1 MLKIGSV
8 IDGKYK
14 VLHQIGKGGMS
25 IVYLCINEKAN
36 KQWAVKEVR
45 KNGNAS
51 NEVIRQNL
59 LTETS
64 ILKKLHHP
72 HLPSIIDVIDQDD
85 TYLILMD
92 YVEGRTLK
100 AILDERGALPQEKVV
115 DWAIQLSST
124 LMYLH
129 RQDPPIIYRDMKPA
143 NVMLKPDGNVVLIDF
158 GTAREYK
165 DDSDGDTTC
174 LGTKGY
180 AAPEQYGGKGQ
191 TDART
196 DVYNLGATMYQL
208 VTGKNPTKPPYEIRP
223 IRQWNPA
230 LSSGL
235 ESIIVKCTKSDP
247 DERYQS
253 VAELK
258 FALEH
263 YKEFET
269 EYISKKKKSVKLF
282 AVMCVLSGVMF
293 AGSLG
298 THLYSKALVSGTYD
312 EKIRQAQITADTEE
326 KIKNYEY
333 AIKLAPRR
341 ETAYMEL
348 LQDVFLEDGSFTQK
362 EADEMTRVLGYTDTS
377 ETITAEEKFSGNPE
391 GYDEFCYQM
400 GLAYFYYYDKTGN
413 KPLSKP
419 WFAVAKDSST
429 LSKEKVER
437 AKKFYRIA
445 DYYTQLGVYNKAGD
459 NTVSYKD
466 YWNDLIMI
474 SAGNI
479 VKDDNIRTALVVYKE
494 LTYQISAHTMEFKNS
509 GVSKKDM
516 QDELDM
522 VSGEIDNLVKSKNY
536 DKENDG
542 KIVDEIR
549 SNIEVA
555 ENAFTTVFADTSNRE
570 EGGRE

>member
-1 MLKIGSV
+1 MLKIGSI
-8 IDGKYK
+8 IDGKYR
-14 VLHQIGKGGMS
+14 VLHKIGKGGMS

-51 NEVIRQNL
+51 SEVIRQNL

-115 DWAIQLSST
+115 DWAIQLAST

-263 YKEFET
+263 YREFET

-282 AVMCVLSGVMF
+282 ITMCVLSGVMF

-312 EKIRQAQITADTEE
+312 ERIRQAQVTADTEE

-333 AIKLAPRR
+333 AIRLAPRR

-348 LQDVFLEDGSFTQK
+348 LQDVFLEDGSFTQE
-362 EADEMTRVLGYTDTS
+362 EADEMTRVLGYTDASGTRA
-377 ETITAEEKFSGNPE
+377 AEEKFSGNPE

-400 GLAYFYYYDKTGN
+400 GLAYFYYYDETGN

-437 AKKFYRIA
+437 AKKFYQIA
-445 DYYTQLGVYNKAGD
+445 DYYTQLNVYNKAGD
-459 NTVSYKD
+459 NAVSYKD
-466 YWNDLIMI
+466 YWNDLVMI
-474 SAGNI
+474 SAGDI
-479 VKDDNIRTALVVYKE
+479 AKDDNIRTALVVYKE
-494 LTYQISAHTMEFKNS
+494 LTYQIGAHTMEFKNS
-509 GVSKKDM
+509 GVSRKDM

-522 VSGEIDNLVKSKNY
+522 VSEEIDNLVKSKNY

-549 SNIEVA
+549 SNTKVA
-555 ENAFTTVFADTSNRE
+555 ENAFATVFADTSNRE
-570 EGGRE
+570 ERGEE

>member
-8 IDGKYK
+8 IDGKYR

-51 NEVIRQNL
+51 SEVIRQNL

-115 DWAIQLSST
+115 DWAIQLAST

-129 RQDPPIIYRDMKPA
+129 RQNPPIIYRDMKPA

-282 AVMCVLSGVMF
+282 ITMCVLSGVMF

-298 THLYSKALVSGTYD
+298 THLYSKVLVSDTYD
-312 EKIRQAQITADTEE
+312 EKIRQAQVTADTEE

-333 AIKLAPRR
+333 AIRLAPRR

-348 LQDVFLEDGSFTQK
+348 LQDVFLEDGSFTQE
-362 EADEMTRVLGYTDTS
+362 EADEMTRVLGYTDASGTRA
-377 ETITAEEKFSGNPE
+377 AEEKFSGNPE

-400 GLAYFYYYDKTGN
+400 GLAYFYYYDETGN

-437 AKKFYRIA
+437 AKKFYQIA
-445 DYYTQLGVYNKAGD
+445 DYYTQLNVYNKAGD

-466 YWNDLIMI
+466 YWNGLVMI
-474 SAGNI
+474 SAGDI
-479 VKDDNIRTALVVYKE
+479 AKDDNIRTALVVYKE
-494 LTYQISAHTMEFKNS
+494 LTYQIGAHTMEFKNS
-509 GVSKKDM
+509 GVSRKDM

-522 VSGEIDNLVKSKNY
+522 VSEEIDNLVKSKNY

-555 ENAFTTVFADTSNRE
+555 ENAFATVFADTSNRE
-570 EGGRE
+570 ERGEE

>member
-51 NEVIRQNL
+51 SEVIRQNL

-282 AVMCVLSGVMF
+282 AAMCVLSGVMF

-377 ETITAEEKFSGNPE
+377 ETRTAEEKFSGNPE

-419 WFAVAKDSST
+419 WFAIAKDSST

-466 YWNDLIMI
+466 YWNDLVMI

-494 LTYQISAHTMEFKNS
+494 LTYQIGAHTMEFKNS

-522 VSGEIDNLVKSKNY
+522 VSEEINSLVESKNY

-570 EGGRE
+570 EGGGK

>member
-51 NEVIRQNL
+51 SEVIRQNL

-72 HLPSIIDVIDQDD
+72 HLPSIIDQDD

-263 YKEFET
+263 YKEKVCEIVRHDVRAFW
-269 EYISKKKKSVKLF
+269 SDVCRKSWDTP
-282 AVMCVLSGVMF
+282 VL
-293 AGSLG
+293 
-298 THLYSKALVSGTYD
+298 
-312 EKIRQAQITADTEE
+312 
-326 KIKNYEY
+326 
-333 AIKLAPRR
+333 
-341 ETAYMEL
+341 
-348 LQDVFLEDGSFTQK
+348 
-362 EADEMTRVLGYTDTS
+362 
-377 ETITAEEKFSGNPE
+377 
-391 GYDEFCYQM
+391 
-400 GLAYFYYYDKTGN
+400 
-413 KPLSKP
+413 
-419 WFAVAKDSST
+419 
-429 LSKEKVER
+429 
-437 AKKFYRIA
+437 
-445 DYYTQLGVYNKAGD
+445 
-459 NTVSYKD
+459 
-466 YWNDLIMI
+466 
-474 SAGNI
+474 
-479 VKDDNIRTALVVYKE
+479 
-494 LTYQISAHTMEFKNS
+494 
-509 GVSKKDM
+509 
-516 QDELDM
+516 
-522 VSGEIDNLVKSKNY
+522 
-536 DKENDG
+536 
-542 KIVDEIR
+542 
-549 SNIEVA
+549 
-555 ENAFTTVFADTSNRE
+555 
-570 EGGRE
+570 

>member
-1 MLKIGSV
+1 MLKIGSI
-8 IDGKYK
+8 IDGKYR

-51 NEVIRQNL
+51 SEVIRQNL

-64 ILKKLHHP
+64 ILKKLHYP

-115 DWAIQLSST
+115 DWAIQLAST

-196 DVYNLGATMYQL
+196 DIYNLGATMYQL

-263 YKEFET
+263 YREFET

-282 AVMCVLSGVMF
+282 ITMCVLSGVMF

-298 THLYSKALVSGTYD
+298 THLYSKALVNGTYD
-312 EKIRQAQITADTEE
+312 ERIRQAQVTADTEE

-333 AIKLAPRR
+333 AIRLAPRR

-348 LQDVFLEDGSFTQK
+348 LQDVFLEDGSFTQE
-362 EADEMTRVLGYTDTS
+362 EADEMTRVLGYTDASGTRA
-377 ETITAEEKFSGNPE
+377 AEEKFSGNPE
-391 GYDEFCYQM
+391 GYDEFFSSF
-400 GLAYFYYYDKTGN
+400 YF
-413 KPLSKP
+413 
-419 WFAVAKDSST
+419 F
-429 LSKEKVER
+429 
-437 AKKFYRIA
+437 F
-445 DYYTQLGVYNKAGD
+445 
-459 NTVSYKD
+459 
-466 YWNDLIMI
+466 
-474 SAGNI
+474 
-479 VKDDNIRTALVVYKE
+479 
-494 LTYQISAHTMEFKNS
+494 
-509 GVSKKDM
+509 
-516 QDELDM
+516 
-522 VSGEIDNLVKSKNY
+522 
-536 DKENDG
+536 
-542 KIVDEIR
+542 
-549 SNIEVA
+549 
-555 ENAFTTVFADTSNRE
+555 
-570 EGGRE
+570 

>member
-51 NEVIRQNL
+51 SEVIRQNL

-377 ETITAEEKFSGNPE
+377 ETRTAEEKFSGNPE

-419 WFAVAKDSST
+419 WFAIAKDSST

-459 NTVSYKD
+459 NTISYKD
-466 YWNDLIMI
+466 YWNDLVMI

-494 LTYQISAHTMEFKNS
+494 LTYQIGAHTMEFKNS
-509 GVSKKDM
+509 EVRKKDM

-522 VSGEIDNLVKSKNY
+522 VSGEINSLVESKNY

-555 ENAFTTVFADTSNRE
+555 ENAFATVFADTSNRE
-570 EGGRE
+570 EGGRK

>member
-51 NEVIRQNL
+51 SEVIRQNL

-64 ILKKLHHP
+64 ILKKLYHP

-377 ETITAEEKFSGNPE
+377 ETRTAEEKFSGNPE

-419 WFAVAKDSST
+419 WFAIAKDSST

-555 ENAFTTVFADTSNRE
+555 ENAFATVFADTSNRE
-570 EGGRE
+570 EGGRK

>member
-1 MLKIGSV
+1 MLKIGSI
-8 IDGKYK
+8 IDGKYR

-51 NEVIRQNL
+51 SEVIRQNL

-115 DWAIQLSST
+115 DWAIQLAST

-165 DDSDGDTTC
+165 DNSDGDTTC

-263 YKEFET
+263 YREFET

-282 AVMCVLSGVMF
+282 ITMCVLSGVMF

-298 THLYSKALVSGTYD
+298 THLYSKVLVNGTYD
-312 EKIRQAQITADTEE
+312 ERIRQAQVTADTEE

-333 AIKLAPRR
+333 AIRLAPRR

-348 LQDVFLEDGSFTQK
+348 LQDVFLEDGSFTQE
-362 EADEMTRVLGYTDTS
+362 EADEMTRVLGYTDASGTRA
-377 ETITAEEKFSGNPE
+377 AEEKFSGNPE

-400 GLAYFYYYDKTGN
+400 GLAYFYYYDETGN

-437 AKKFYRIA
+437 AKKFYQIA
-445 DYYTQLGVYNKAGD
+445 DYYTQLNVYNKAGD

-466 YWNDLIMI
+466 YWNDLVMI
-474 SAGNI
+474 SAGDI
-479 VKDDNIRTALVVYKE
+479 AKDDNIRTALVVYKE
-494 LTYQISAHTMEFKNS
+494 LTYQIGAHTMEFKNS
-509 GVSKKDM
+509 RVSKKDM

-522 VSGEIDNLVKSKNY
+522 VSEEIDNLVKSKNY

-555 ENAFTTVFADTSNRE
+555 ENAFATVFADTSNRE
-570 EGGRE
+570 ERGEE

>member
-51 NEVIRQNL
+51 SEVIRQNL

-100 AILDERGALPQEKVV
+100 TILDERGALPQEKVV

-258 FALEH
+258 FVLEH
-263 YKEFET
+263 YREFET

-377 ETITAEEKFSGNPE
+377 ETRTAEEKFSGNPE

-419 WFAVAKDSST
+419 WFAIAKDSST

-466 YWNDLIMI
+466 YWNDLVMI

-570 EGGRE
+570 EGGRK

>member
-51 NEVIRQNL
+51 SEVIRQNL

-362 EADEMTRVLGYTDTS
+362 EADEMTRVLGYTDAS
-377 ETITAEEKFSGNPE
+377 ETRTAEEKFSGNPE

-419 WFAVAKDSST
+419 WFAIAKDSST

-445 DYYTQLGVYNKAGD
+445 DYYMQLGVYNKAGD
-459 NTVSYKD
+459 NTISYKD
-466 YWNDLIMI
+466 YWDDLVMI

-494 LTYQISAHTMEFKNS
+494 LTYQIGAHTMEFKNS

-570 EGGRE
+570 EGGGK

>member
-51 NEVIRQNL
+51 SEVIRQNL

-253 VAELK
+253 IAELK

-263 YKEFET
+263 CKEFET

-282 AVMCVLSGVMF
+282 TVMCVLSGVMF
-293 AGSLG
+293 TGSLG

-362 EADEMTRVLGYTDTS
+362 EADEMTRVLGYTDAS
-377 ETITAEEKFSGNPE
+377 ETRTAEEKFSGNPE

-400 GLAYFYYYDKTGN
+400 GLAYFYYYDETGN

-429 LSKEKVER
+429 LSEEKVER

-466 YWNDLIMI
+466 YWNDLVMI
-474 SAGNI
+474 SAGDI

-522 VSGEIDNLVKSKNY
+522 VSGEIDSLVKSKNY

-542 KIVDEIR
+542 RIVDEIR
-549 SNIEVA
+549 LNIEAA

-570 EGGRE
+570 EGGGE

>member
-51 NEVIRQNL
+51 SEVIRQNL

-253 VAELK
+253 IAELK

-282 AVMCVLSGVMF
+282 TVMCVLSGVMF
-293 AGSLG
+293 TGSLG

-362 EADEMTRVLGYTDTS
+362 EADEMTRVLGYTDAS
-377 ETITAEEKFSGNPE
+377 ETRTAEEKFSGNPE
-391 GYDEFCYQM
+391 EYDEFCYQM
-400 GLAYFYYYDKTGN
+400 GLAYFYYYDETGN

-419 WFAVAKDSST
+419 WFAVAKNSST
-429 LSKEKVER
+429 LSEEKVER

-466 YWNDLIMI
+466 YWNDLVMI
-474 SAGNI
+474 SAGDI

-522 VSGEIDNLVKSKNY
+522 VSGEIDSLVKSKNY

-542 KIVDEIR
+542 RIVDEIR
-549 SNIEVA
+549 SNIEAA

-570 EGGRE
+570 EGGGE

>member
-51 NEVIRQNL
+51 SEVIRQNL

-333 AIKLAPRR
+333 AIKLAPKR

-362 EADEMTRVLGYTDTS
+362 EADEMTRVLGYTDAS
-377 ETITAEEKFSGNPE
+377 ETRTAEEKFSGNPE

-419 WFAVAKDSST
+419 WFAIAKDSST

-459 NTVSYKD
+459 NTISYKD
-466 YWNDLIMI
+466 YWDDLVMI

-494 LTYQISAHTMEFKNS
+494 LTYQIGAHTMEFKNS

-536 DKENDG
+536 GKENDG

-570 EGGRE
+570 EGGGK